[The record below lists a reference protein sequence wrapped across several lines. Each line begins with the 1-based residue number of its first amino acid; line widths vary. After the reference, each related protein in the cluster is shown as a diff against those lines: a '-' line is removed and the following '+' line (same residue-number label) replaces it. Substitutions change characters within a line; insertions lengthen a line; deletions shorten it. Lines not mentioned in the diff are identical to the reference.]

1 MAGDYKQAAVAID
14 AQDEVGESPTW
25 DASRDRLL
33 WVDHSSGRV
42 HEAKMSESG
51 HWAETKV
58 WELRRYLA
66 AVIPRKSGGF
76 VALGATSIDLVE
88 ESGVCQPFARLES
101 EQAGEKLN
109 DAKCDSRGRIWTG
122 SLTVDFLLGAA
133 ALYRVDVDGTVVKM
147 LDGLTLANGL
157 AWSPDERTFYLIDSL
172 AQSVDA
178 FDFDI
183 EAGALGRRRPLI
195 RIENGAPNGM
205 TVDADGGLWVAITGA
220 AEVHHYAADGRLL
233 GRVGISTP
241 GATSC
246 EFGGAQRD
254 ILFITSRSGR
264 MPDIAKNLGMT
275 AQMMNN
281 DGTDAGALFTASPG
295 AKGLPS
301 RAFTG

>member
-88 ESGVCQPFARLES
+88 EAGVCQPVARLES

-147 LDGLTLANGL
+147 LDGLTLGL
-157 AWSPDERTFYLIDSL
+157 GGLRGGHRLDGSILRPSGGKRRGEHRSAEQGRDRDRAHE
-172 AQSVDA
+172 
-178 FDFDI
+178 
-183 EAGALGRRRPLI
+183 RRR
-195 RIENGAPNGM
+195 
-205 TVDADGGLWVAITGA
+205 GGNRESQIWHG
-220 AEVHHYAADGRLL
+220 
-233 GRVGISTP
+233 GIP
-241 GATSC
+241 
-246 EFGGAQRD
+246 FGC
-254 ILFITSRSGR
+254 
-264 MPDIAKNLGMT
+264 
-275 AQMMNN
+275 
-281 DGTDAGALFTASPG
+281 
-295 AKGLPS
+295 
-301 RAFTG
+301 